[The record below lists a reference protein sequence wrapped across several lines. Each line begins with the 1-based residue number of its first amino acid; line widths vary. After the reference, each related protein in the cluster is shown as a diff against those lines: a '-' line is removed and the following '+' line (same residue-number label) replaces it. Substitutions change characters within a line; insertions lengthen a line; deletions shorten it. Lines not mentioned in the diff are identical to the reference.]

1 MRNGRNVLSLF
12 QQWLLIA
19 VISMIPVLVVVTYAT
34 WSFYHQI
41 RVHNEVVSA
50 TDYANHLRALISEQL
65 RDLER
70 NARQYRLL
78 RDERFAQSY
87 ERMLENMLR
96 VDSGLED
103 TSLPNESVLYLGSER
118 LVEGDATLD
127 SARKMLRDLLY
138 HLQRR
143 RLAELDEEGFSELF
157 TNMSH
162 FRVEFD
168 QHISVHIQRLTE
180 QSEAELQSIL
190 WRLSLMGVIAL
201 PLTLLLIGLG
211 FVQMIRPLRRLSSTI
226 LNLGHGDWQTA
237 IYIPGPRD
245 FQALGD
251 RLEWMRNQ
259 LLETDHQKQAFL
271 RHVSHELKTPLSAIL
286 EAASLLADEVP
297 GGINEQQKDV
307 LRILIYNSQNLQELI
322 QQLLNYNVITHRFQV
337 HHASVSIKDLC
348 EKIARRLDQKSTT
361 HHVQWDFQGAPETMT
376 TDPQLLEMILS
387 NLLANAFHFSPSG
400 ARVIVRWSNKE
411 GGIALCVEDQGPGI
425 PVDEQARI
433 FEPFFQGSSRRRHGP
448 VQGSGVGL
456 SIVKESVHN
465 LRGRIALESTVGSGC
480 RFQLWLPNSTE
491 SR

>member
-19 VISMIPVLVVVTYAT
+19 VISMIPVLVVVSYAT

-41 RVHNEVVSA
+41 RVHNQVVDA

-78 RDERFAQSY
+78 RDERFAQTY
-87 ERMLENMLR
+87 ERMLANLR
-96 VDSGLED
+96 QVDFGTKGE
-103 TSLPNESVLYLGSER
+103 SLRDDATLYLGSER
-118 LVEGDATLD
+118 LDEGNATLD
-127 SARKMLRDLLY
+127 RAHMMLRELLFQ
-138 HLQRR
+138 LQRR
-143 RLAELDEEGFSELF
+143 PLVGLDEEGFSELF
-157 TNMSH
+157 ANMSH

-168 QHISVHIQRLTE
+168 QQISVHIQRLTE
-180 QSEAELQSIL
+180 QSEADLQSIL
-190 WRLSLMGVIAL
+190 WRLSLMGLVAL
-201 PLTLLLIGLG
+201 PLTLVLVGLG

-226 LNLGHGDWQTA
+226 LSLGHGDWHTS

-251 RLEWMRNQ
+251 RLEWLRNQ
-259 LLETDHQKQAFL
+259 LLETERQKQAFL

-286 EAASLLADEVP
+286 EAASLLSDEVP
-297 GGINEQQKDV
+297 GEINEQQRDV
-307 LRILIYNSQNLQELI
+307 LRILTYNSQNLQELI
-322 QQLLNYNVITHRFQV
+322 QQLLNYNVITHNFQLQQSPV
-337 HHASVSIKDLC
+337 NIMHMC
-348 EKIARRLDQKSTT
+348 ERLGRRLDQKSTT
-361 HHVQWDFQGAPETMT
+361 HHVHWDFEGAPETVI

-400 ARVIVRWSNKE
+400 AVVKVRWGRNEDGLS
-411 GGIALCVEDQGPGI
+411 LCIEDQGPGI
-425 PVDEQARI
+425 AEDEQVRI
-433 FEPFFQGSSRRRHGP
+433 FEPFFQGSAHRRHGP

-465 LRGRIALESTVGSGC
+465 LEGRIGLESRVGEGC
-480 RFQLWLPNSTE
+480 CFHLWLPIATE
-491 SR
+491 TV